1 MIIKAKAAADSG
13 EWLMF
18 DNCSEVGFDT
28 TLTEVTDSNPDY
40 QDLFGYA
47 DELHVIVD
55 AFTGKGEPHRLI
67 RWVRWV
73 APLYERP
80 GDAGTHLL
88 VTDQAP
94 VFILNDSGETIDRV

>member
-1 MIIKAKAAADSG
+1 MIIKVKTATDSG

-28 TLTEVTDSNPDY
+28 TLTEVTDANPDY

-47 DELHVIVD
+47 DVLHALVD
-55 AFTGKGEPHRLI
+55 AFVGEGEPHRLV
-67 RWVRWV
+67 RWVRWIG
-73 APLYERP
+73 PHPETRFLCRQM
-80 GDAGTHLL
+80 L
-88 VTDQAP
+88 VTDQDP